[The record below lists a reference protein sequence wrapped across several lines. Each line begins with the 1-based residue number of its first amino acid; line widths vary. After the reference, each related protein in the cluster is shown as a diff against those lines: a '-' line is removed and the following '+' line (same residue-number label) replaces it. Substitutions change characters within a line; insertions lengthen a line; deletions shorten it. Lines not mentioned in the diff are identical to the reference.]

1 MYLINC
7 KKCKVQ
13 YIGST
18 TTRFRAQFNNHKSRV
33 NAQRGK
39 DELIYQYFN
48 TSGHRSWEAVTIRLV
63 DHVKGEEELR
73 EKERE
78 SMYKLVTM
86 TPHGLNDNDSFYA
99 QNKKLCTVTQC
110 ANNILLVAC
119 A

>member
-13 YIGST
+13 HVGST
-18 TTRFRAQFNNHKSRV
+18 TTRFRAQFNNHKSKV

-48 TSGHRSWEAVTIRLV
+48 TNGHRSWEAVTIQMV
-63 DHVKGEEELR
+63 DCVKGEEELR
-73 EKERE
+73 EKEGE
-78 SMYKLVTM
+78 SMYKLGTL
-86 TPHGLNDNDSFYA
+86 TPRGLNDKDGFYA
-99 QNKKLCTVTQC
+99 QNKKSCAVTQR